1 MWNNRCRCKTLGLKA
16 ISKHHF
22 SHRLK
27 FYMGKI
33 WQNLT
38 IQQLPHY
45 ISSIS
50 KMKIEQGR
58 LNNTWQTW
66 FCINFKK
73 ENFLFVLKLKVQ
85 HFSGI
90 RYSTQIF
97 ILTFSLPVS
106 KEAENVKMCQKNHSK
121 YQARIFEGYCNGYE
135 IPDGRVRL
143 FAGQIFL
150 IIALELLTWHSSRR
164 QWERP
169 IKHWFKPYFVRQLL
183 IEVLAKVII

>member
-50 KMKIEQGR
+50 KMKIEQGQ

-73 ENFLFVLKLKVQ
+73 DNFLFVLKLKVQ

-106 KEAENVKMCQKNHSK
+106 KEAENVPKEPFKIPSK
-121 YQARIFEGYCNGYE
+121 DFRRILQRIWN
-135 IPDGRVRL
+135 
-143 FAGQIFL
+143 
-150 IIALELLTWHSSRR
+150 SRW
-164 QWERP
+164 QSEDKYSW
-169 IKHWFKPYFVRQLL
+169 
-183 IEVLAKVII
+183 